1 MSVKS
6 IKKQLAAAIAMVLV
20 AAVAL
25 GSSTYAWFAANTK
38 VQATGMQATATT
50 SSSLVIS
57 NESNV
62 GTKTAHGFTSNTTQ
76 LIPASHL
83 DDNNTPSAGTNSSNL
98 VKVTNANAVDA
109 QTGYAAKDETPLAY
123 AYAENVADDT
133 STTDVDETE
142 NYYIDYVCYI
152 ASAGSPM
159 EQQDIKVKI
168 TDDAAATLA
177 TYNAASIDFYAEQ
190 LANPG
195 TALNISSSYK
205 GTLNKAQLNSV
216 TNDGTTT
223 LNEVTLLSNVTIP
236 QNGQTT
242 TNVDNAYI
250 RVTMRVYIDG
260 DLKQSATANENKG
273 QAYVYSN
280 VVNVASA
287 TMNVEFEAVPHP
299 TGA

>member
-1 MSVKS
+1 MNVKS
-6 IKKQLAAAIAMVLV
+6 LKKQLMAAIAMVLV

-62 GTKTAHGFTSNTTQ
+62 GTKTAHGFTSNTTR

-83 DDNNTPSAGTNSSNL
+83 DSNNTPSTGTNSSNL
-98 VKVTNANAVDA
+98 VKITNANAVDA
-109 QTGYAAKDETPLAY
+109 QTGYAAKDDTPLAY
-123 AYAENVADDT
+123 AYAENVADNT
-133 STTDVDETE
+133 STADVDETE

-159 EQQDIKVKI
+159 ENQDIKVKI
-168 TDDAAATLA
+168 TDAVAAELA

-190 LANPG
+190 LADPG
-195 TALNISSSYK
+195 TTLNISNYK
-205 GTLNKAQLNSV
+205 GTLNKAQLSST

-223 LNEVTLLSNVTIP
+223 LNEVTLLSDVTIP
-236 QNGQTT
+236 KNGQTT
-242 TNVDNAYI
+242 TNVNNAYI

-260 DLKQSATANENKG
+260 DLKQSASANEGKG

-280 VVNVASA
+280 VVDVSSA
-287 TMNVEFEAVPHP
+287 TMNVEFEAKPHS

>member
-1 MSVKS
+1 MNSKA
-6 IKKQLAAAIAMVLV
+6 IRKQLLAAVAMVLV

-83 DDNNTPSAGTNSSNL
+83 DASNTPASGTNTSNL
-98 VKVTNANAVDA
+98 VEITNANAVDA
-109 QTGYAAKDETPLAY
+109 QTGYAAKIDTPLAY
-123 AYAENVADDT
+123 AYAENVADND
-133 STTDVDETE
+133 STADVDETK

-159 EQQDIKVKI
+159 EKQDIKVKI
-168 TDDAAATLA
+168 TDAAAATLA

-190 LANPG
+190 LANPA
-195 TALNISSSYK
+195 TVLNIGSYK
-205 GTLNKAQLNSV
+205 GTLNKAQLNST
-216 TNDGTTT
+216 TNDGTTP
-223 LNEVTLLSNVTIP
+223 LNEVTLLSDVTIP
-236 QNGQTT
+236 KNGQTT
-242 TNVDNAYI
+242 TNVENAYI

-260 DLKQSATANENKG
+260 DLKQSASANEGKG

-280 VVNVASA
+280 VVDVTSA
-287 TMNVEFEAVPHP
+287 TMNVEFEAIPHP
-299 TGA
+299 TGT